1 MTPGNHLTETF
12 FNHATQRFFS
22 PAKWF
27 WGAGA
32 LEQCRQILPEF
43 GEALLVYDRG
53 LEAHP
58 GLESV
63 RTAGCWGGQRAVT
76 GFSATEAA
84 RELTPHVAAAKAVVA
99 VGGGSV
105 MDLVKAAVA
114 EHLFGDLDGVGMGA
128 RRGIS
133 PLPGRSR
140 PTLVCVPTTCGAGAE
155 ASRYYVTYRGTERSK
170 VHGKS
175 WHLVADWI
183 FSDPLFLA
191 GAPKALLVETAF
203 DAFVHFWE
211 SYFCR
216 HEGGWLSRSLS
227 LHGMESILTALP
239 GALAGDQDCLARLSY
254 AGTLGGVAISNVRTG
269 HIHEAAGP
277 LMEATAL
284 CHGATL
290 WVFFPA
296 AARWY
301 ESLVR
306 NDDALQGVIAAVTG
320 GGDAPVEDLIAWWRA
335 LFAAV
340 GSNARIAA
348 ALAAADG
355 DALRQRIDER
365 VSDDRVWCAKEAP
378 IYLDAAAIRLFI
390 DTSLGAFP

>member
-22 PAKWF
+22 PARWF
-27 WGAGA
+27 WGPGA
-32 LEQCRQILPEF
+32 LEQCRQALPEF
-43 GEALLVYDRG
+43 GETLLVYDQG

-63 RTAGCWGGQRAVT
+63 RTGRRWNGQRAVA

-84 RELTPHVAAAKAVVA
+84 RELTPDVAAANAVVA

-114 EHLFGDLDGVGMGA
+114 EHLFGDLDGVGMGP

-155 ASRYYVTYRGTERSK
+155 ASRYYVTYRGNERSK

-183 FSDPLFLA
+183 FSDPLFLL

-227 LHGMESILTALP
+227 LHGMESILAALP
-239 GALAGDQDCLARLSY
+239 GALAEDQDCLARLSY

-284 CHGATL
+284 SHGATL

-296 AARWY
+296 AARGY
-301 ESLVR
+301 ESLVCS
-306 NDDALQGVIAAVTG
+306 DGALQHVIGAATG
-320 GGDAPVEDLIAWWRA
+320 RGDSSVERLIAWWETH
-335 LFAAV
+335 FATV
-340 GSNARIAA
+340 GATARIATA
-348 ALAAADG
+348 VAAADG
-355 DALRQRIDER
+355 EPLRRRIDER
-365 VSDDRVWCAKEAP
+365 VASDRVWCAKESP
-378 IYLDAAAIRLFI
+378 ISLDAAAIGRFI
-390 DTSLGAFP
+390 DTSLGASR